1 MNFQYFFFNTY
12 PGYFLQMV
20 PAALAVGIGAGMWK
34 YRNSGEK
41 GRSLWF
47 GLLGAYLTGLVGV
60 TLLLRVV
67 GLCWYWLFYHQS
79 GGAVWFFEWTYDF
92 VPDFW
97 KNFRGENLANMLMF
111 VPFGVLYP
119 LAQAK
124 RSFPQILKAGFAL
137 VLMIELLQPVFGRAF
152 DINDVILNMAG
163 IAVSAGV
170 FGLIRRERPVC
181 RSPQCED

>member
-1 MNFQYFFFNTY
+1 
-12 PGYFLQMV
+12 
-20 PAALAVGIGAGMWK
+20 
-34 YRNSGEK
+34 
-41 GRSLWF
+41 
-47 GLLGAYLTGLVGV
+47 
-60 TLLLRVV
+60 
-67 GLCWYWLFYHQS
+67 
-79 GGAVWFFEWTYDF
+79 
-92 VPDFW
+92 
-97 KNFRGENLANMLMF
+97 MLMF

-119 LAQAK
+119 LARVK

-137 VLMIELLQPVFGRAF
+137 VLTIELLQPVFGRAF